1 MSIRPLLYDK
11 HVLSIH
17 DLQYEASRKLPKVYR
32 EYYIHGATDII
43 RLLEDPSRC
52 PCKDPAIDTSAELF
66 GCKVKFPL
74 GFSPNRIGYALSS
87 K

>member
-1 MSIRPLLYDK
+1 MSIRPLVYDK

-32 EYYIHGATDII
+32 EYYIYGATDMI
-43 RLLEDPSRC
+43 RSAPC

-74 GFSPNRIGYALSS
+74 GFSPTALH
-87 K
+87 KLAHLNAL